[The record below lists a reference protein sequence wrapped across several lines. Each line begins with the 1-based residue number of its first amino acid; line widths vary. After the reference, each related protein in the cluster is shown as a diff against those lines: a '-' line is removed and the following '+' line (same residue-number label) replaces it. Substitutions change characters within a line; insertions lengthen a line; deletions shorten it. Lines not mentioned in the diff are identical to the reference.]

1 MLAPNSLKQ
10 ESRMPTRSTQETP
23 NTDINA
29 ITQQVDQWLNDV
41 VIGLNLC
48 PFAAKPQRNK
58 QIKIFVSEATQEEAL
73 LEDILLQLIELSTT
87 EPEKLETTLV
97 VVPNMLQDFWD
108 YNFCIDWVE
117 GLIKQQDWEG
127 IFQVATFHP
136 DYCFGGAAPED
147 DENLTN
153 RSPYPIFHLIREESM
168 EKVLKHYPDPES
180 IPDTNIA
187 RVSALSEEERKKL
200 FPYLF
205 R

>member
-1 MLAPNSLKQ
+1 
-10 ESRMPTRSTQETP
+10 MPTRSTQETP

-73 LEDILLQLIELSTT
+73 LEDILLQLIELNTT
-87 EPEKLETTLV
+87 EPEDLETTLV

-117 GLIKQQDWEG
+117 GPIKQQDWEG

>member
-1 MLAPNSLKQ
+1 
-10 ESRMPTRSTQETP
+10 MPTRSTQESS

-29 ITQQVDQWLNDV
+29 ITEQVDQWLNDV

-58 QIKIFVSEATQEEAL
+58 QIKIFVSEASQEEAL
-73 LEDILLQLIELSTT
+73 LEDILMQLIELSNT

-108 YNFCIDWVE
+108 YNFFIDWVE

-136 DYCFGGAAPED
+136 DYCFGGAEPED

-153 RSPYPIFHLIREESM
+153 RSPYPVFHLIREESM

>member
-1 MLAPNSLKQ
+1 MS
-10 ESRMPTRSTQETP
+10 TRSTPTNQT
-23 NTDINA
+23 TDVNA

-58 QIKIFVSEATQEEAL
+58 QIKIFVSEASQEEAL
-73 LEDILLQLIELSTT
+73 LEDILLQLIELSNT

-97 VVPNMLQDFWD
+97 VVPNMLDDFWD
-108 YNFCIDWVE
+108 YNLFIDWVE
-117 GLIKQQDWEG
+117 GLIKQQNWEG

-136 DYCFGGAAPED
+136 DYCFGGAEPED

-153 RSPYPIFHLIREESM
+153 RSPFPIFHLIREESM

-187 RVSALSEEERKKL
+187 RVSALSEEERKTL

>member
-1 MLAPNSLKQ
+1 MS
-10 ESRMPTRSTQETP
+10 TRSTPTNQT
-23 NTDINA
+23 TDINA
-29 ITQQVDQWLNDV
+29 ITEQVDQWLNDV

-58 QIKIFVSEATQEEAL
+58 QIKIFVSEASQEEAL
-73 LEDILLQLIELSTT
+73 LEDILLQLIELSNT

-97 VVPNMLQDFWD
+97 VVPNMLDDFWD
-108 YNFCIDWVE
+108 YNLFIDWVE

-136 DYCFGGAAPED
+136 DYCFGGAEPED

-187 RVSALSEEERKKL
+187 RVSALSEEERKTL

>member
-1 MLAPNSLKQ
+1 M
-10 ESRMPTRSTQETP
+10 RSTQETP
-23 NTDINA
+23 NTDVNA

>member
-1 MLAPNSLKQ
+1 
-10 ESRMPTRSTQETP
+10 MPTRSTQETP

-73 LEDILLQLIELSTT
+73 LEDVLLQLIELNTT
-87 EPEKLETTLV
+87 EPEELETTLV

-136 DYCFGGAAPED
+136 DYCFGGAEPED

>member
-1 MLAPNSLKQ
+1 
-10 ESRMPTRSTQETP
+10 MPTRSTQETP

-58 QIKIFVSEATQEEAL
+58 QIKIFVSKATQEEAL

-136 DYCFGGAAPED
+136 DYCFGGAALED

>member
-1 MLAPNSLKQ
+1 
-10 ESRMPTRSTQETP
+10 MPTRSTQESP

-29 ITQQVDQWLNDV
+29 ITEQVDQWLNDV

-58 QIKIFVSEATQEEAL
+58 QIKIFVSEASQEEAL
-73 LEDILLQLIELSTT
+73 LEDILLQLIELSNT

-108 YNFCIDWVE
+108 YNFFIDWVE

-136 DYCFGGAAPED
+136 DYCFGDADPED

-153 RSPYPIFHLIREESM
+153 RSPYPVFHLIREESM

>member
-1 MLAPNSLKQ
+1 
-10 ESRMPTRSTQETP
+10 MPTRSTQESL

-29 ITQQVDQWLNDV
+29 ITEQVDQWLNDV

-58 QIKIFVSEATQEEAL
+58 QIKIFVSEASQEEAL
-73 LEDILLQLIELSTT
+73 LEDILLQLIELSNT

-108 YNFCIDWVE
+108 YNFFIDWVE

-136 DYCFGGAAPED
+136 DYCFGGAEPED

-153 RSPYPIFHLIREESM
+153 RSPYPVFHLIREESM

-187 RVSALSEEERKKL
+187 RVSALSEEERQKL

>member
-1 MLAPNSLKQ
+1 
-10 ESRMPTRSTQETP
+10 MPTRSTQETP

-29 ITQQVDQWLNDV
+29 ITQQVDQWLIDV

-153 RSPYPIFHLIREESM
+153 RSPHPIFHLIREESM

>member
-1 MLAPNSLKQ
+1 MS
-10 ESRMPTRSTQETP
+10 TRSTPTNQTK
-23 NTDINA
+23 DINA

-58 QIKIFVSEATQEEAL
+58 QIKIFVSEASQEEAL
-73 LEDILLQLIELSTT
+73 LEDILLQLIELSNT

-97 VVPNMLQDFWD
+97 VVPNMLDDFWD
-108 YNFCIDWVE
+108 YNLFIDWVE

-136 DYCFGGAAPED
+136 DYCFGGAEPED

-187 RVSALSEEERKKL
+187 RVSALSEEERKTL

>member
-1 MLAPNSLKQ
+1 
-10 ESRMPTRSTQETP
+10 MPTSSTQETP

-48 PFAAKPQRNK
+48 PFAAKPKRNK

-187 RVSALSEEERKKL
+187 RVSALSEEERKEL

>member
-1 MLAPNSLKQ
+1 
-10 ESRMPTRSTQETP
+10 MPTRSTQESS

-29 ITQQVDQWLNDV
+29 ITEQVDQWLNDV

-58 QIKIFVSEATQEEAL
+58 QIKIFVSEASQEEAL
-73 LEDILLQLIELSTT
+73 LEDILLQLIELSST

-108 YNFCIDWVE
+108 YNFFIDWVE

-136 DYCFGGAAPED
+136 DYCFGGAEPED

-153 RSPYPIFHLIREESM
+153 RSPYPVFHLIREESM

-187 RVSALSEEERKKL
+187 RVSALSEEERQKL

>member
-1 MLAPNSLKQ
+1 
-10 ESRMPTRSTQETP
+10 MPTSSTQETP
-23 NTDINA
+23 NADINA

-58 QIKIFVSEATQEEAL
+58 QIKIFVSKATQEEAL

>member
-1 MLAPNSLKQ
+1 MSTRTTQ
-10 ESRMPTRSTQETP
+10 ESL
-23 NTDINA
+23 NTEIHA
-29 ITQQVDQWLNDV
+29 IKEQVNQWLNDV

-58 QIKIFVSEATQEEAL
+58 QIKIVVSAASQEEAP
-73 LEDILLQLIELSTT
+73 LEDILMQLIELNNT
-87 EPEKLETTLV
+87 EPEELETTLV

-108 YNFCIDWVE
+108 YNFFIDWVE

-136 DYCFGGAAPED
+136 DYCFGGADPED

-153 RSPYPIFHLIREESM
+153 RSPYPVFHLIREESM

-205 R
+205 G

>member
-1 MLAPNSLKQ
+1 
-10 ESRMPTRSTQETP
+10 MPTSSTQETS

>member
-1 MLAPNSLKQ
+1 
-10 ESRMPTRSTQETP
+10 MPTRSTQETP
-23 NTDINA
+23 NTNINT

>member
-1 MLAPNSLKQ
+1 
-10 ESRMPTRSTQETP
+10 MPTRSTQETP

-97 VVPNMLQDFWD
+97 VVPNMLKDFWD

-153 RSPYPIFHLIREESM
+153 RSLYPIFHLIREESM

>member
-1 MLAPNSLKQ
+1 
-10 ESRMPTRSTQETP
+10 MPTRSTQETP

-136 DYCFGGAAPED
+136 DYCFGGSAPED

>member
-1 MLAPNSLKQ
+1 
-10 ESRMPTRSTQETP
+10 MPTRSTQESP
-23 NTDINA
+23 NTDIDA
-29 ITQQVDQWLNDV
+29 ITEQVDQWLNDV

-58 QIKIFVSEATQEEAL
+58 QIKIFVSEASQEEGL
-73 LEDILLQLIELSTT
+73 LEDILLQLIELSNT

-108 YNFCIDWVE
+108 YNFFIDWVE

-136 DYCFGGAAPED
+136 DYCFGGAEPED

-153 RSPYPIFHLIREESM
+153 RSPYPVFHLIREESM

>member
-1 MLAPNSLKQ
+1 
-10 ESRMPTRSTQETP
+10 MPTRSTQESS

-29 ITQQVDQWLNDV
+29 ITEQVNQWLNDV

-58 QIKIFVSEATQEEAL
+58 QIKIFVSEASQEEGL
-73 LEDILLQLIELSTT
+73 LEDILLQLIELSNT

-108 YNFCIDWVE
+108 YNFFIDWVE

-136 DYCFGGAAPED
+136 DYCFGGAEPED

-153 RSPYPIFHLIREESM
+153 RSPYPVFHLIREESM

>member
-1 MLAPNSLKQ
+1 
-10 ESRMPTRSTQETP
+10 
-23 NTDINA
+23 
-29 ITQQVDQWLNDV
+29 QQVDQWLNDV

-117 GLIKQQDWEG
+117 GLIKQQGWEG

>member
-1 MLAPNSLKQ
+1 
-10 ESRMPTRSTQETP
+10 MPTRSTQETP

-187 RVSALSEEERKKL
+187 RVSALSEQERKKL